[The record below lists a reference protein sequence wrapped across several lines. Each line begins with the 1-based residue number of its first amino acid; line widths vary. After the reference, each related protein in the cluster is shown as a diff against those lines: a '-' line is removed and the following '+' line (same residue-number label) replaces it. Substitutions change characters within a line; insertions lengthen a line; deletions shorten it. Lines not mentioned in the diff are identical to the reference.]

1 MFASRT
7 NWSLEP
13 NRLTQALEERR
24 RRGLP
29 VLDLTES
36 NPTRCGFSY
45 DAERILGALG
55 DPRALKYEP
64 DARGLLCARQAV
76 VHYYAQ
82 RGVEVRPEQI
92 FLTTSTSEAYTFV
105 FRLLA
110 NPGDQLLAPQPSYP
124 LFDFLA
130 GLSDVEIVP
139 YPLIYDQRWQID
151 LGALEEALGPR
162 ARALLA
168 VHPNNPT
175 GSFVTAAELD
185 FLKHCW
191 QQRRL
196 AIVADEVFADY
207 PLLPPDVERVTSF
220 ATAAG
225 ALTFT
230 LSGLS
235 KISALPQMKVAWVVV
250 NGPVQDL
257 EQALGRLEVIADTYL
272 SVSAPAALALPAW
285 LESRQTI
292 QTQIRKRLRSNLNWL
307 DSQLGPGAPV
317 LRLKVEG
324 GWYVILKVL
333 AGSADAGETPALRP
347 GDRRDTGET
356 PAVRT
361 DEDWVVEWVERE
373 GVLVHPGHFYDFPA
387 DGFFVASLL
396 TPPEVFKPGLEQI
409 LSRLAKA

>member
-13 NRLTQALEERR
+13 NRLTQAVEERR

-29 VLDLTES
+29 LFDLTES
-36 NPTRCGFSY
+36 NPTRSGFTY
-45 DAERILGALG
+45 DTEQILAALN

-64 DARGLLCARQAV
+64 DARGLLSARQAV
-76 VHYYAQ
+76 VLYYAK

-130 GLSDVEIVP
+130 GLSDVEIEP
-139 YPLIYDQRWQID
+139 YPLSYDQRWQID
-151 LGALEEALGPR
+151 LDALEAALGPR

-175 GSFVTAAELD
+175 GSFVTLEELD

-191 QQRRL
+191 QKRQV

-207 PLLPPDVERVTSF
+207 PLLPPDRDRVTSF
-220 ATAAG
+220 AAPSG

-257 EQALGRLEVIADTYL
+257 EQALARLEVIADTYL
-272 SVSAPAALALPAW
+272 SLSAPAALALPGW
-285 LESRQTI
+285 LESGRGVQM
-292 QTQIRKRLRSNLNWL
+292 QIRKRLRSNLNWL

-317 LRLKVEG
+317 CRLKVEG
-324 GWYVILKVL
+324 GWYVILKIL
-333 AGSADAGETPALRP
+333 SEGADAGETAAL
-347 GDRRDTGET
+347 
-356 PAVRT
+356 RT
-361 DEDWVVEWVERE
+361 DEDWVVEWVEKE
-373 GVLVHPGHFYDFPA
+373 GVLVHPGHFYDFPE

-396 TPPEVFKPGLEQI
+396 TPPEIFKPGFEKI
-409 LSRLAKA
+409 LRRLAKT